1 MVRDERD
8 RLATALT
15 RSQTQLTSLQS
26 AHLPQHALERF
37 VRGGG
42 YRIKRTLLKQVHL
55 SNKDTFPFPNNDT
68 YMRAFLTPE
77 IRTPH

>member
-1 MVRDERD
+1 MRDERD
-8 RLATALT
+8 HLATALT

-37 VRGGG
+37 VRGEGHK
-42 YRIKRTLLKQVHL
+42 IKRTLLKQVHL

-68 YMRAFLTPE
+68 YIMHF
-77 IRTPH
+77 